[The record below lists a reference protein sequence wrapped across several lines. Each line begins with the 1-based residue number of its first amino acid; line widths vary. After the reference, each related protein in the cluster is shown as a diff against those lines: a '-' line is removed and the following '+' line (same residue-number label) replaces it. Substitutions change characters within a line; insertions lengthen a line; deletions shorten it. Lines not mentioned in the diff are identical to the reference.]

1 MAADLDWQ
9 LFTAQEITSP
19 EEVVQYVTRKV
30 SDEMNSFLSAPFT
43 TVEVEKAIFAMKP
56 NKSPGSDGFTTGFY
70 QQH

>member
-1 MAADLDWQ
+1 
-9 LFTAQEITSP
+9 
-19 EEVVQYVTRKV
+19 
-30 SDEMNSFLSAPFT
+30 MNSFLSAPFT